1 MIPLRD
7 TIPAQSFPLVTLTC
21 IGLNLLVFVYEL
33 GLGIRLGQFIA
44 VYGFVPAHY
53 FSLSETAPW
62 HLVTRF
68 GPLFSAMFVHG
79 GWLHL
84 LGNMWMLWIFG
95 DNVEDRLG
103 KGRYL
108 AYYLGCGVAATYF
121 HALTAPNSYLP
132 VIGASGAIAG
142 VMGGYFVL
150 FPSARV
156 VTLLPIFFLLPGHLG
171 PGGHLSR
178 AVVPV
183 AVCTRSDHRN
193 RQPRRRGG
201 VVGACR
207 RFCCRGALAVTGP
220 TASPPLSLSRQVA
233 VRMACLKRPLCN
245 TLLDILT

>member
-21 IGLNLLVFVYEL
+21 IGLNVLIFVYEL
-33 GLGIRLGQFIA
+33 GLGTRLGQFIA

-62 HLVTRF
+62 HPVTRF

-108 AYYLGCGVAATYF
+108 AYYLGCGVAATYL
-121 HALTAPNSYLP
+121 HALTAPNSSLP

-156 VTLLPIFFLLPGHLG
+156 VTLIPIFFFFQVITVPAVIFLALWFLLQFVHGLTTSSADLG
-171 PGGHLSR
+171 GG
-178 AVVPV
+178 V
-183 AVCTRSDHRN
+183 AWWAHV
-193 RQPRRRGG
+193 GG
-201 VVGACR
+201 FVVGAVLLLPVR
-207 RFCCRGALAVTGP
+207 RSHR
-220 TASPPLSLSRQVA
+220 R
-233 VRMACLKRPLCN
+233 
-245 TLLDILT
+245 